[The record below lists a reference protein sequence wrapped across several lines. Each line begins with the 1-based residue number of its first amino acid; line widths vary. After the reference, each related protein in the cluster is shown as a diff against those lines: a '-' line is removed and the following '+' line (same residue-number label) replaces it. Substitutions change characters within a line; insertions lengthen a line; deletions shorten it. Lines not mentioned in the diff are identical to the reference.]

1 MRIALNLAT
10 RPFTDL
16 GPAVKRLRI
25 AMAVLAALS
34 LLFLLGLHLFDSQ
47 AADARYIRVN
57 GRPLFLVYR
66 PLLLPDPPATV
77 A

>member
-47 AADARYIRVN
+47 AADARAREH
-57 GRPLFLVYR
+57 
-66 PLLLPDPPATV
+66 
-77 A
+77 